1 MKSPVR
7 FIAFLAAAALAG
19 MSTSTQAAEIMVN
32 QKGKKFVPKKVTAK
46 VGDVMV
52 FSNIEKKKIRHNVY
66 SKTPG
71 FEYIKVKIQKP
82 GQSNKIK
89 LTKAGTFEVRCSFHP
104 RMKMKVT
111 VTN

>member
-1 MKSPVR
+1 MKL
-7 FIAFLAAAALAG
+7 IAIMAAAAIATL
-19 MSTSTQAAEIMVN
+19 STTSHAAEVVVD
-32 QKGKKFVPKKVTAK
+32 QKNKKFVPGAITAK

-52 FSNIEKKKIRHNVY
+52 VKNSEKKKIRHNVY
-66 SKTPG
+66 TKTKG
-71 FEYIKVKIQKP
+71 FEFVKIKIQKP
-82 GQSNKIK
+82 GQRDKIK